1 VIPGSVSS
9 GILTRV
15 RTSSVR
21 SRVRIRRPD
30 ALAGSLRQAF
40 RRSGLLLGPSDFCN
54 KETMAR
60 ARRGISEALASR
72 LRRVLYGASGIFS
85 ISLRPRKREE
95 ALLDRSIPNRLTPRR
110 IDPLDHAIPRRR
122 FHDARLTPIPN
133 SEPRLSPRVDVIAC
147 HRTLD
152 RCVNTSMSRSPRIT
166 LVNRDLTRLSHP

>member
-15 RTSSVR
+15 RTSPVR
-21 SRVRIRRPD
+21 SRVRIRRPA

-72 LRRVLYGASGIFS
+72 LRRVLYGVSGIFS
-85 ISLRPRKREE
+85 ISLRTRKREE
-95 ALLDRSIPNRLTPRR
+95 ALLARSIASPSRLVASIHSITRSIVVASMTRVALRSLTPNRVSHLESTSSRVIEPSIDALTLPCR
-110 IDPLDHAIPRRR
+110 DPPELHW
-122 FHDARLTPIPN
+122 
-133 SEPRLSPRVDVIAC
+133 
-147 HRTLD
+147 
-152 RCVNTSMSRSPRIT
+152 
-166 LVNRDLTRLSHP
+166 